1 MIEDLKATITRRE
14 AESRIIAHQVTELK
28 NMMPRA
34 LEGWKASGDAKLE
47 GLGQEVQSLKRLLEN
62 RVGRAGALPTPP
74 STGHP
79 SGYEKSKGSDMM
91 FHSMNS
97 GATTPYGQS
106 ASASSAPAPAPA
118 PGVTVPKTESNSPR
132 GSEKTDRRG
141 IPAWQMAAPPAT
153 PPAKTEPGGSSQKP
167 EASTAEAGA

>member
-28 NMMPRA
+28 NMMPKA

-62 RVGRAGALPTPP
+62 RVGRAGAVPTPP

-79 SGYEKSKGSDMM
+79 SGHEMSKGSDMM

-106 ASASSAPAPAPA
+106 AGASSAPAPAP
-118 PGVTVPKTESNSPR
+118 GVTAPKRESKSPR
-132 GSEKTDRRG
+132 GLEKTDRRG

-153 PPAKTEPGGSSQKP
+153 PPAKTEPGGSSLKA